1 MASTDIKVKEI
12 YHVSDEIFKY
22 IKNSKDQNAVHPDV
36 YKVIVDLD
44 KQKNQIL
51 KSKADKVRE
60 ELLKSKEASE

>member
-44 KQKNQIL
+44 K
-51 KSKADKVRE
+51 
-60 ELLKSKEASE
+60 